1 MLFDTSKKLI
11 YCLLVFKSTF
21 LFSQNNSIP
30 NQNPTP
36 LSLHQMWAN
45 AVDYSKKIHL
55 DKLETNI
62 AKEEIS
68 ESTIERLP
76 EISLK
81 GNYEYATNIPVYEN
95 GLFSKPTQHEVIH
108 WLYKVSTDMYLNI
121 YNGGKLNL
129 KIDKKKT
136 LFDIAKVQQD
146 MTVSEIKLQGAAY
159 YLNLQRS
166 YVFKELMSKDIANQE
181 KQLLEIK
188 ALFKNGVIL
197 KSDVLRVELKL
208 SNQKMMLVKIENDIA
223 IANQKLNI
231 LIGLPDEQIVTPYE
245 ELDPALFEL
254 QSYESYLE
262 IAKQRSYNYNISE
275 KTVDLRKIELK
286 STKANVKPKVGMYGE
301 FYLANPQIFLYPY
314 SPSNYTLG
322 IFGVRASI
330 PLSEL
335 YINKPKVRVA
345 QLNLEK
351 EEVEHHHIDDKIRQ
365 QVYENYLRFKE
376 SLIKIDVTK
385 NDVAQSEENARI
397 VNQNYFNQA
406 ALITDLLDADI
417 QLLQSRFDF
426 ASAKIAA
433 QIQYYQLQN
442 VLGTL

>member
-1 MLFDTSKKLI
+1 MPVNTSKILI
-11 YCLLVFKSTF
+11 YFLFILNSTI
-21 LFSQNNSIP
+21 LFSQNNLLQ
-30 NQNPTP
+30 NQTPKP
-36 LSLHQMWAN
+36 LSIIEMWTN
-45 AVDYSKKIHL
+45 AVLYSKEIHL
-55 DKLETNI
+55 NSLETNI

-68 ESTIERLP
+68 ESKIERLP

-95 GLFSKPTQHEVIH
+95 GLFSAPTQHEVIH

-136 LFDIAKVQQD
+136 LFDIAKVQLD

-166 YVFKELMSKDIANQE
+166 HVFKELMVKDIVNQQ

-188 ALFKNGVIL
+188 ALYKNGVIL

-208 SNQKMMLVKIENDIA
+208 SNQKMMLIKIENDIA

-231 LIGLPDEQIVTPYE
+231 LIGLPDQQIVTPYT
-245 ELDPALFEL
+245 ELDPTLFEL
-254 QSYESYLE
+254 QSYESYLKV
-262 IAKQRSYNYNISE
+262 AKNKSYDYHISE

-286 STKANVKPKVGMYGE
+286 NIKANVKPKVGMYGE

-330 PLSEL
+330 PISEL
-335 YINKPKVRVA
+335 YINKPKVRTA

-351 EEVEHHHIDDKIRQ
+351 EEVEHHNTDDKIRQ

-376 SLIKIDVTK
+376 SLIKIDVAM
-385 NDVAQSEENARI
+385 NDVTQSEENARI
-397 VNQNYFNQA
+397 VKQNYFNQT

-417 QLLQSRFDF
+417 QLLQSQFDF
-426 ASAKIAA
+426 ASEKIAA

>member
-1 MLFDTSKKLI
+1 MPVDSSKILI
-11 YCLLVFKSTF
+11 YFFFILNSTF
-21 LFSQNNSIP
+21 LFSQNNSLQ
-30 NQNPTP
+30 NQTPTL
-36 LSLHQMWAN
+36 LSINEMWTN
-45 AVDYSKKIHL
+45 AVLYSKEIHL
-55 DKLETNI
+55 TNLETNI
-62 AKEEIS
+62 AKVEIS
-68 ESTIERLP
+68 ESKIERLP

-95 GLFSKPTQHEVIH
+95 GLFSRPTQHEVIH

-136 LFDIAKVQQD
+136 LFDIAKVQQG

-166 YVFKELMSKDIANQE
+166 HVFKELMEKDIANQQ

-188 ALFKNGVIL
+188 ALYKNGVIL

-208 SNQKMMLVKIENDIA
+208 SNQKMMLVKIDNDIA

-231 LIGLPDEQIVTPYE
+231 LIGLPDQQIVTPYE

-254 QSYESYLE
+254 QSYDSYLK
-262 IAKQRSYNYNISE
+262 IAKTKSYTYHISE

-286 STKANVKPKVGMYGE
+286 SIKANVKPKVGMYGE

-335 YINKPKVRVA
+335 YINKPKVRTA

-351 EEVEHHHIDDKIRQ
+351 EEVEHHNTDDKIRQ

-376 SLIKIDVTK
+376 SLIKIDVAI

-397 VNQNYFNQA
+397 VIQNYFNQA

-417 QLLQSRFDF
+417 QLLQSQLDL
-426 ASAKIAA
+426 ASVKIAA

>member
-1 MLFDTSKKLI
+1 MPVKTSKILI
-11 YCLLVFKSTF
+11 YFFFILNSTI
-21 LFSQNNSIP
+21 LFSQNNLLQ
-30 NQNPTP
+30 NQTPKP
-36 LSLHQMWAN
+36 LSIIEMWTN
-45 AVDYSKKIHL
+45 AVLYSKEIHL
-55 DKLETNI
+55 NSLETNI

-68 ESTIERLP
+68 ESKIERLP

-95 GLFSKPTQHEVIH
+95 GLFSAPTQHEVIH

-136 LFDIAKVQQD
+136 LFDIAKVQLD
-146 MTVSEIKLQGAAY
+146 MTVSEIKLQGVAY

-166 YVFKELMSKDIANQE
+166 HVFKELMVKDIVNQQ

-188 ALFKNGVIL
+188 ALYKNGVIL

-208 SNQKMMLVKIENDIA
+208 SNQKMMLIKIENDIA

-231 LIGLPDEQIVTPYE
+231 LIGLPDQQIVTPYT
-245 ELDPALFEL
+245 ELDPTLFEL
-254 QSYESYLE
+254 QSYESYLK
-262 IAKQRSYNYNISE
+262 IAKNKSYDYHISE

-286 STKANVKPKVGMYGE
+286 NIKANVKPKVGMYGE

-330 PLSEL
+330 PISEL
-335 YINKPKVRVA
+335 YINKP
-345 QLNLEK
+345 
-351 EEVEHHHIDDKIRQ
+351 
-365 QVYENYLRFKE
+365 
-376 SLIKIDVTK
+376 
-385 NDVAQSEENARI
+385 
-397 VNQNYFNQA
+397 
-406 ALITDLLDADI
+406 
-417 QLLQSRFDF
+417 
-426 ASAKIAA
+426 
-433 QIQYYQLQN
+433 
-442 VLGTL
+442 